1 MSTKIKDYNY
11 ELPQEKI
18 AKYPQEKRDESKLLI
33 YKNGKISDDKFYNLD
48 IYLQSGSLMIFNNT
62 KVIKAR
68 IFFYKSTGAEIEI
81 LLLEPADGKTYEEA
95 LVSSGKSKWNCIIG
109 NASKWKHGSLKKI
122 LKKNND
128 AITLEVQYALSE
140 EQLKKTRDYFTLE
153 FTWDGDISFSE
164 ILDLTADVPL
174 PPYLHRKADKNDI
187 ERYQTV
193 YADINGSVAAPTSGL
208 HFTNDVLNKL
218 KERNI
223 ISENITLHIG
233 AGTFKPVKSKTI
245 EEHTMHS
252 EKIFFTKSF
261 LENLLQHIGT
271 SPIISVGTTSMRAVE
286 SLYWLAADLKNGN
299 IKSLKPEFMISQW
312 KPYRQKISEK
322 ISTEDSIKI
331 LLDDMEKENLDMI
344 SGQTQIIIM
353 PGYTIRYFDALITNF
368 HLPEST
374 LLLLIAAFIG
384 NKWREVY
391 DYALMNDF
399 RFLSYGDS
407 SILFK

>member
-11 ELPQEKI
+11 ELPQDKI
-18 AKYPQEKRDESKLLI
+18 ARYPMEKRDESKLLI
-33 YKNGKISDDKFYNLD
+33 YKDGKISDDKFFNLD
-48 IYLQSGSLMIFNNT
+48 KYLQSGSLMIFNNT

-95 LVSSGKSKWNCIIG
+95 LSSSGKSKWNCIIG
-109 NASKWKHGSLKKI
+109 NASKWKHGPLKKI
-122 LKKNND
+122 LEKNND
-128 AITLEVQYALSE
+128 AIILEVQYALSE
-140 EQLKKTRDYFTLE
+140 EQLKQTRDYFTLE
-153 FTWDGDISFSE
+153 FTWDRDISFSE

-174 PPYLHRKADKNDI
+174 PPYLHRKADKNDV

-223 ISENITLHIG
+223 VSENITLHIG

-286 SLYWLAADLKNGN
+286 SIYWLAADLKNGN
-299 IKSLKPEFMISQW
+299 IKSLKPEFMIYQW
-312 KPYRQKISEK
+312 EPYRQKMSEK
-322 ISTEDSIKI
+322 ISTADSIKI
-331 LLDDMEKENLDMI
+331 LLDDIEKENLDMI

>member
-18 AKYPQEKRDESKLLI
+18 ARYPLEKRDESKLLI
-33 YKNGKISDDKFYNLD
+33 YKDGKISDDKFFNLD
-48 IYLQSGSLMIFNNT
+48 KYLQSGSLMIFNNT

-81 LLLEPADGKTYEEA
+81 LLLEPADCKTYEEA
-95 LVSSGKSKWNCIIG
+95 LSSSGKSKWNCIIG

-261 LENLLQHIGT
+261 LDNLLTHLGN
-271 SPIISVGTTSMRAVE
+271 SPVISVGTTSMRAVE
-286 SLYWLAADLKNGN
+286 SLYWLAADLKNGK
-299 IKSLKPEFMISQW
+299 IESLKPEFMISQW
-312 KPYRQKISEK
+312 EPYRQKISDK
-322 ISTEDSIKI
+322 ISAADSIKI

-353 PGYTIRYFDALITNF
+353 PGYKIRYFDALITNF

-384 NKWREVY
+384 DKWREVY